1 MQADWIISS
10 HRPPGEWPNQGRIEI
25 ERFDL
30 RYREQLP
37 LVLRDVNCVIGAKEK
52 VRVAWR
58 CGRSSWVVSGNHIV
72 ECVASAKFMLIRLY
86 LTLYFVYWISPWLKQ
101 SLMSLH
107 STDWY
112 CGSHGSWQVNAHLS
126 IVPNSGESWRT
137 NHYWWCWYRYNWT
150 PGSAITTHN
159 HSTGEHDISAKL
171 HGC

>member
-10 HRPPGEWPNQGRIEI
+10 HRPPGEWPHQGRIEI

-86 LTLYFVYWISPWLKQ
+86 LTLYTGFHHDWNNHWCICTQQIGIVGRTGAGK
-101 SLMSLH
+101 
-107 STDWY
+107 STLTLALFRILERAGGRIIID
-112 CGSHGSWQVNAHLS
+112 GVDIATIGLQDLRSRLTIIPQVNA
-126 IVPNSGESWRT
+126 T
-137 NHYWWCWYRYNWT
+137 
-150 PGSAITTHN
+150 
-159 HSTGEHDISAKL
+159 
-171 HGC
+171 